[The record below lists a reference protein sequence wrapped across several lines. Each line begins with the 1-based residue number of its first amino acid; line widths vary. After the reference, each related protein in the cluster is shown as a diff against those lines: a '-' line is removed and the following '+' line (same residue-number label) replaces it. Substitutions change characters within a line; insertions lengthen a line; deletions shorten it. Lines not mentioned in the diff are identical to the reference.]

1 MPTTGIMIVE
11 SEKKMKLTYGMFIG
25 VGDKLCPCIITMY
38 VLSAIL
44 CCTSSH
50 GAVLPL
56 NYGVVVPSLRRN
68 RALDHTE
75 ER

>member
-1 MPTTGIMIVE
+1 MPTTGIMTGE

-25 VGDKLCPCIITMY
+25 VGDELCPCIITMY

-56 NYGVVVPSLRRN
+56 NYYQACGEIVRSTIPNNGKV
-68 RALDHTE
+68 
-75 ER
+75 